1 MTPSDFELN
10 WAVSHIAKDSLRLS
24 ANVSEQEIH
33 KAMFSLKP
41 YKAPGM
47 DRLHAR
53 FFQHFWN
60 VLGQSIIEAI
70 LAVFHSKRIPNYLN
84 QTLVVVIPKREGPKT
99 LSYFRPISLC
109 STIYKVIS
117 KITVN
122 RIRPHMH
129 HLISPLQ
136 AAFIPG
142 RKGLDNIIA
151 QEVLHTMEKTKRRTR
166 TMALKIDLEKAF
178 DRLEWSF
185 IHEVLVHF
193 NFPKNI
199 IDIIMACI
207 SSTSVS
213 ILFNGGKLEPF
224 TPTQGICQ
232 GDPLSPYIFILCL
245 EYLGL
250 LILDKIADN
259 TWKPVKD
266 FRSGP
271 SFPHLFFEDD
281 LILFGQATRKNAQA
295 IEEALS
301 AFCAL
306 FGQKVSKDKSR
317 ILFSKNTSA
326 ENCKLVCHSLGI
338 LETNKFDQYLG
349 FPLKFAG
356 QGTRDFNF
364 LFIEFNKS
372 SQVGKQASFPLQED
386 RYLFNLHQTPYRIM

>member
-1 MTPSDFELN
+1 
-10 WAVSHIAKDSLRLS
+10 
-24 ANVSEQEIH
+24 
-33 KAMFSLKP
+33 
-41 YKAPGM
+41 
-47 DRLHAR
+47 
-53 FFQHFWN
+53 
-60 VLGQSIIEAI
+60 
-70 LAVFHSKRIPNYLN
+70 
-84 QTLVVVIPKREGPKT
+84 
-99 LSYFRPISLC
+99 
-109 STIYKVIS
+109 
-117 KITVN
+117 
-122 RIRPHMH
+122 
-129 HLISPLQ
+129 
-136 AAFIPG
+136 
-142 RKGLDNIIA
+142 
-151 QEVLHTMEKTKRRTR
+151 
-166 TMALKIDLEKAF
+166 
-178 DRLEWSF
+178 
-185 IHEVLVHF
+185 
-193 NFPKNI
+193 
-199 IDIIMACI
+199 MACI

-232 GDPLSPYIFILCL
+232 GDPLSPYIFILYL

-259 TWKPVKD
+259 TWKPFKA

-317 ILFSKNTSA
+317 ILFSKNTSV

>member
-33 KAMFSLKP
+33 KVMFSLKP

-47 DRLHAR
+47 DKLHAG
-53 FFQHFWN
+53 FFRHFWN
-60 VLGQSIIEAI
+60 VLGQSVIEEI
-70 LAVFHSKRIPNYLN
+70 LAVFHSKHIPNYLN

-136 AAFIPG
+136 AAFILG

-151 QEVLHTMEKTKRRTR
+151 QEVLNTMEKKKGRTG
-166 TMALKIDLEKAF
+166 TIGLKIDLEKAF
-178 DRLEWSF
+178 DKLEWSF

-224 TPTQGICQ
+224 TPTRGICQ

-259 TWKPVKD
+259 T
-266 FRSGP
+266 
-271 SFPHLFFEDD
+271 
-281 LILFGQATRKNAQA
+281 
-295 IEEALS
+295 
-301 AFCAL
+301 
-306 FGQKVSKDKSR
+306 
-317 ILFSKNTSA
+317 
-326 ENCKLVCHSLGI
+326 
-338 LETNKFDQYLG
+338 
-349 FPLKFAG
+349 
-356 QGTRDFNF
+356 
-364 LFIEFNKS
+364 
-372 SQVGKQASFPLQED
+372 
-386 RYLFNLHQTPYRIM
+386 

>member
-10 WAVSHIAKDSLRLS
+10 WAISHIAEDSLKLS

-60 VLGQSIIEAI
+60 FLGQSIIEEI

-178 DRLEWSF
+178 DRLE
-185 IHEVLVHF
+185 
-193 NFPKNI
+193 
-199 IDIIMACI
+199 
-207 SSTSVS
+207 
-213 ILFNGGKLEPF
+213 
-224 TPTQGICQ
+224 
-232 GDPLSPYIFILCL
+232 
-245 EYLGL
+245 
-250 LILDKIADN
+250 
-259 TWKPVKD
+259 
-266 FRSGP
+266 
-271 SFPHLFFEDD
+271 
-281 LILFGQATRKNAQA
+281 
-295 IEEALS
+295 
-301 AFCAL
+301 
-306 FGQKVSKDKSR
+306 
-317 ILFSKNTSA
+317 
-326 ENCKLVCHSLGI
+326 
-338 LETNKFDQYLG
+338 
-349 FPLKFAG
+349 
-356 QGTRDFNF
+356 
-364 LFIEFNKS
+364 
-372 SQVGKQASFPLQED
+372 
-386 RYLFNLHQTPYRIM
+386 